1 MTAPRPSRLALGV
14 LAAYVLFWLWMA
26 ISPLDRGDWLLE
38 NLLAIAFVAA
48 LLATARR
55 FALSDRSYVLIALF
69 LGLHAVG
76 AHYTYAQVPFGFWL
90 QDHLG
95 LARNPFDRLVHF
107 GYGLLLSY
115 PLREA
120 LMRLALV
127 RGVWSYLLP
136 VSGILAQS
144 ALFEVIEG
152 VVATV
157 VSPELGTAYL
167 GTQGDE
173 WDAQNDMAAALAG
186 ALLAML
192 VTRVVS
198 RRRPSA

>member
-1 MTAPRPSRLALGV
+1 MTAPRPSRLALGLLV
-14 LAAYVLFWLWMA
+14 AYLLLWLWMA

-55 FALSDRSYVLIALF
+55 FMLSDRSYVLIALF

-115 PLREA
+115 PLREV
-120 LMRLALV
+120 LVRLASL
-127 RGVWSYLLP
+127 RGAWSYFLP
-136 VSGILAQS
+136 VSGILAHS
-144 ALFEVIEG
+144 ALFEVIEAI
-152 VVATV
+152 VATV

-173 WDAQNDMAAALAG
+173 WDAQKDMAAALAG

-192 VTRVVS
+192 LTRAVS
-198 RRRPSA
+198 RRDPAA